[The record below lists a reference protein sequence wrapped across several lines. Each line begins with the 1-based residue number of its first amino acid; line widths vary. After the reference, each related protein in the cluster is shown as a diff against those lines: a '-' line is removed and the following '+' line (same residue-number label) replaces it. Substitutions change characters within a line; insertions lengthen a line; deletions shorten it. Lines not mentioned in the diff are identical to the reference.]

1 MSRYWTGRL
10 PESIPMAPAVLTID
24 DLRSRVGYQEAI
36 AQAQIVLGLD
46 KESVQIRTWNRTK
59 TNLLMLSN
67 KQEQMTHF
75 MQYILE
81 QVDSSENKIV
91 FAPELHDL
99 DETDGVDILSD
110 KISVEEMLEA
120 VAYRITEKIKN
131 KLYSKESFITFYG
144 FATFV
149 SSLSNKS
156 IENLSFIIDKGRL
169 VGYTCL
175 IISDPSLAS
184 RIDAA
189 SKLVKQ
195 TEMLLLTMR
204 IVDQNVTVPLN
215 RNSREPLLDFQEQW
229 VVEDKIA
236 QKIQVS
242 YIGELDE

>member
-1 MSRYWTGRL
+1 
-10 PESIPMAPAVLTID
+10 
-24 DLRSRVGYQEAI
+24 
-36 AQAQIVLGLD
+36 
-46 KESVQIRTWNRTK
+46 
-59 TNLLMLSN
+59 
-67 KQEQMTHF
+67 
-75 MQYILE
+75 
-81 QVDSSENKIV
+81 
-91 FAPELHDL
+91 
-99 DETDGVDILSD
+99 
-110 KISVEEMLEA
+110 MLEA